1 MALEVVNINSYGT
14 AKEVSPC
21 AVDARYHPS
30 IGKIEIEFEKGVTF
44 AVPTHLIQGLAGA
57 CAEDLSKIQ
66 ITPAGWGL
74 HFPRLDADV
83 YVPALFE
90 GIHSSPR

>member
-30 IGKIEIEFEKGVTF
+30 IGKIE
-44 AVPTHLIQGLAGA
+44 
-57 CAEDLSKIQ
+57 LSLRK
-66 ITPAGWGL
+66 A
-74 HFPRLDADV
+74 
-83 YVPALFE
+83 
-90 GIHSSPR
+90 